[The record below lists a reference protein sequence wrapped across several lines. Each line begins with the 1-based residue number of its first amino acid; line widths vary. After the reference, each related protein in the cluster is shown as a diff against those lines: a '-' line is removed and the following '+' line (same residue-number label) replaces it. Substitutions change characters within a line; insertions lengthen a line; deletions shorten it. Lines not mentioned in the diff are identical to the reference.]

1 MMHKDSSLACLW
13 DQWSALVAVA
23 IAAVCLG
30 VAMFTGPVFGA
41 PYLIVAQFIL
51 SDITVKSFS
60 DDYNVF
66 KKPKF
71 IQAITVGSLQVFSGL
86 MLLLYILIIKNLDTA
101 TIVLWTGVVVG
112 FGVFGILNFVKA
124 ARIRVESQKEAAR
137 EAVIEAF
144 KQIARE
150 EEEEGKRAKRK
161 EIALAEESLLESLA
175 FLTDIEPENK

>member
-1 MMHKDSSLACLW
+1 MRHKTNSLASLW

-51 SDITVKSFS
+51 SDITVKVFS

-66 KKPKF
+66 KKPEF
-71 IQAITVGSLQVFSGL
+71 IQAITVGSLQVFFGS
-86 MLLLYILIIKNLDTA
+86 MLLLYMLIIKNLDVA

-112 FGVFGILNFVKA
+112 FGLFGIVNLIKA
-124 ARIRVESQKEAAR
+124 ARIREESQKEAAR

-150 EEEEGKRAKRK
+150 EEEEDKRAKRK
-161 EIALAEESLLESLA
+161 EAALAEESLLESLA